1 MDPGSKQER
10 GWAIMARTAPEFAR
24 KAQLVGLRLKSAY
37 NLKEVARASSVSY
50 ESVCKDARENRLK
63 TRLAPG
69 REKGKLVEPE
79 WFDEW
84 WKEGIPDAE

>member
-1 MDPGSKQER
+1 METGF
-10 GWAIMARTAPEFAR
+10 AFMARSAPEFAR
-24 KAQLVGLRLKSAY
+24 KAQLVGLKPKGAY
-37 NLKEVARASSVSY
+37 KLNEVALASGVPY

-69 REKGKLVEPE
+69 RERGRLVEPE

-84 WKEGIPDAE
+84 WMEGVSNA

>member
-1 MDPGSKQER
+1 MSAMKQKS
-10 GWAIMARTAPEFAR
+10 GFDLMAETAPEFAR
-24 KAQLVGLRLKSAY
+24 KAQLVGLTLKSAY
-37 NLKEVARASSVSY
+37 KLNEVALASGVSY

-69 REKGKLVEPE
+69 RERGRLVEPE

-84 WKEGIPDAE
+84 WKDGIADEG